1 MPPAGVIV
9 SKAVIPEIMA
19 GVSMAPVVVSDARM
33 MGRAVRMSAVPT
45 VPVSTVSPAM
55 SAVSTTPLGEAR
67 RGREERQCDNHRS
80 RSQET

>member
-45 VPVSTVSPAM
+45 VPVSPAM

-67 RGREERQCDNHRS
+67 RSREERQCDNHRS